1 MDQAMYRVTK
11 RFIRICEVAFRRF
24 SFLLLIVLLACSN
37 ALANEYF
44 LDLTI
49 RFPESAAK
57 LGMPG
62 GTAGGTDHG
71 IPPKLREL
79 SLDVALDDL
88 YPAAVSE
95 REFVN
100 VTVVIRNIG
109 KQVITVPASRDY
121 ARIFRPP
128 NQNQRTLTVCL
139 LLEIPGSR
147 EPLSIVV
154 GESGGSTSEPDTLI
168 ALAPG
173 DSVRIRGR
181 ASLRNTQEWHKTGI
195 DFAAV
200 KVRAEVEECY
210 YKDDEYFVNS
220 CSERRISPDFKDLV
234 WRLSQ

>member
-1 MDQAMYRVTK
+1 MYRVTNES
-11 RFIRICEVAFRRF
+11 IGNCEVALRRF

-37 ALANEYF
+37 ALSNEYF
-44 LDLTI
+44 LDLTT
-49 RFPESAAK
+49 RSPERAGE
-57 LGMPG
+57 LRGPG
-62 GTAGGTDHG
+62 GSAGGPNHG

-88 YPAAVSE
+88 YPAAVSD

-121 ARIFRPP
+121 ARIFRPS
-128 NQNQRTLTVCL
+128 NQNQRSLTVSL
-139 LLEIPGSR
+139 LLEAPGSR
-147 EPLSIVV
+147 QPLSIFV
-154 GESGGSTSEPDTLI
+154 GQTGGSTSEPDTVI
-168 ALAPG
+168 TLAPG

-195 DFAAV
+195 EFAAV